1 MLKSF
6 VQLLPAQALLQ
17 LPALKN
23 SCFYDRLFTPVVSL
37 WLLLFQRINA
47 DHSLDAA
54 LAHARAGGADSL
66 KPKLS
71 SGLRSTSTASYSDA
85 RQRLPCG
92 FLQQVLQLMAG
103 KITGLN
109 PNTGWKGWRVVLL
122 DGSTVRLRSYGDI
135 PKEFP
140 PHGNQHPGAGY
151 WCLMRVVVGFC
162 AFSGAALDCAMGSCH
177 ISEQA
182 LGAQII
188 LRVAAKSLFIGD
200 RNIGIFLIA
209 QAAAAK
215 GHQVLLRLTD
225 VRAAKLLGRSLR
237 PGDHLL
243 SWKAFRSTQL
253 APDLSAEP
261 IPGRLLV
268 VRIHRPGFRSRQ
280 LCLFTS
286 LLDRAQ
292 YPSQDLV
299 QLYGLRWRVELNLR
313 YVKTQ
318 MQAAQLETHSAE
330 MARKEWLAALI
341 AYNLIRAAML
351 CAAVHTQTHPLSLS
365 FSACRRRLES
375 WLKDFGSTKRRAY
388 ARWHQLLAKMG
399 RCQLPNRRKVRP
411 NEPRAQRHLRQSFP
425 PLRGSRASA
434 RTMLQKIRPKS

>member
-23 SCFYDRLFTPVVSL
+23 SCFYDRLFTPLVSL

-71 SGLRSTSTASYSDA
+71 SALRSTSTASYSDA

-103 KITGLN
+103 KITGLI
-109 PNTGWKGWRVVLL
+109 PSTGWKGWRVVLL

-182 LGAQII
+182 LGAQI
-188 LRVAAKSLFIGD
+188 LQAAAKSLFIGD
-200 RNIGIFLIA
+200 RNLGIFLIA

-243 SWKAFRSTQL
+243 GWKAFRSTQS

-268 VRIHRPGFRSRQ
+268 VRIHRPGFRCRQ

-286 LLDRAQ
+286 LLDQAQ
-292 YPSQDLV
+292 YPSQELV

-365 FSACRRRLES
+365 FSACRRRLEC

-388 ARWHQLLAKMG
+388 ALWRQLLAKIG
-399 RCQLPNRRKVRP
+399 QCQLPKRRKARP

-434 RTMLQKIRPKS
+434 RKMLRKIRPKS